1 MREARAGANISFRDF
16 SLPTLFKNRRCPVQA
31 LTTSLLEF
39 SVDTFLDPQFL
50 ISPADLAARM
60 GRAEAPLLLDV
71 RREEKFSSSSRM
83 LAAARRCQPEDV
95 AALAAAEPPREVVVY
110 CVYGHEVS
118 ASAVTTL
125 QAAGWNA
132 RKLAGGFKGGK
143 DGVDSA
149 QNIAQW
155 RARRPLTIVKRADWG
170 VTGEQPS
177 RWITRERPKIDR
189 IACPWLIRR
198 FIDPRAE
205 FFYVPT
211 PQVFSEASRLQAVA
225 YDIPGAPVSHDG
237 ELCSFDALLRA
248 FGLQDPALETLARI
262 VRGADTDR
270 PGLAPQSA
278 GLLAV
283 SLGLSKLHADD
294 HAMLDAA
301 LPLYDALYAWC
312 KSAQNEPHS

>member
-1 MREARAGANISFRDF
+1 MDTATH
-16 SLPTLFKNRRCPVQA
+16 SL
-31 LTTSLLEF
+31 SLA
-39 SVDTFLDPQFL
+39 TFQ
-50 ISPADLAARM
+50 R
-60 GRAEAPLLLDV
+60 
-71 RREEKFSSSSRM
+71 
-83 LAAARRCQPEDV
+83 
-95 AALAAAEPPREVVVY
+95 
-110 CVYGHEVS
+110 
-118 ASAVTTL
+118 
-125 QAAGWNA
+125 
-132 RKLAGGFKGGK
+132 
-143 DGVDSA
+143 
-149 QNIAQW
+149 
-155 RARRPLTIVKRADWG
+155 
-170 VTGEQPS
+170 PS

-312 KSAQNEPHS
+312 KSAQNEPHSWKPDTMIAPA